1 MIARKTY
8 LILINTGIT
17 GLLGLVAWYYVANY
31 VPKGDVGVVYF
42 AIAYLGL
49 FSFISD
55 MGFGAAHVKKVSEGK
70 DLGRCVGTFL
80 TVKLLLVAAYTG
92 FVFLSL
98 FLWERGLGRGF
109 ETPQHYYMIIMM
121 LAYMIP
127 MQLGDVG
134 MKTFMARTEVAI
146 QQLALLLSG
155 ALQLAFTIYVVTHI
169 KNIYIFGSTW
179 VFGALVYFTVNTLY
193 LSRLPLK
200 APTRDYFRDYLHF
213 ALPLMLVAVLATLP
227 GSVDKVMIQLFWNK
241 EEVARYVGGQRFPP
255 YLQKISAGLSLI
267 LFPTISALHSR
278 NRKGEIIKLMKESE
292 RHLLIVLSPLIAAM
306 VVLAEPIV
314 VILGDIQYRDSAPVL
329 ILLAIWVFMYSV
341 NLPYG
346 QLIMGYGKTRISA
359 RVSILSVTSIVLL
372 NLLFIPSDLS
382 QVTTLLLSHP
392 LSPEHNV
399 KLLGLGAPGAA
410 LATLLSSILV
420 AVYMRLKVRK
430 LTGHILLPPVRPPVA
445 ALISGL
451 IVYYLI
457 PLIHPVTRYYHLVFY
472 SLLLGGIYLGILTVM
487 RGFTRKDLKFY
498 LDTLHPGYLVRY
510 TLKEI
515 REGLRRG

>member
-8 LILINTGIT
+8 LILVNTAITGII
-17 GLLGLVAWYYVANY
+17 GLISWYYVANY
-31 VPKGDVGVVYF
+31 VPKGDVGIVYF

-55 MGFGAAHVKKVSEGK
+55 MGFGAAHVKKISEGK
-70 DLGRCVGTFL
+70 DLGRCLGTFL
-80 TVKLLLVAAYTG
+80 TVKVLLVAAYTG
-92 FVFLSL
+92 FVLLTMFIWGRL
-98 FLWERGLGRGF
+98 LGRGF
-109 ETPQHYYMIIMM
+109 ETPQHYYMVIMM

-134 MKTFMARTEVAI
+134 MKTFMARTEAAI
-146 QQLALLLSG
+146 QQLAILLSS
-155 ALQLAFTIYVVTHI
+155 ALQLAFTVYVVTHI
-169 KNIYIFGSTW
+169 RDIYIFGSTW
-179 VFGALVYFTVNTLY
+179 VVGALVYFIVNTLY
-193 LSRLPLK
+193 LSRLPIR
-200 APTRDYFRDYLHF
+200 APTREYFREYLHF

-227 GSVDKVMIQLFWNK
+227 GSIDKVMIQLFWNK

-278 NRKGEIIKLMKESE
+278 NRKGEIIKLMRESE
-292 RHLLIVLSPLIAAM
+292 RHLLLVLSPMIAAM

-329 ILLAIWVFMYSV
+329 IFLAIWVFMYSV

-359 RVSILSVTSIVLL
+359 RISILSVTSIVLL
-372 NLLFIPSDLS
+372 NLLFIPTDLS

-399 KLLGLGAPGAA
+399 RLLGLGAPGAA
-410 LATLLSSILV
+410 LATLLSSIV
-420 AVYMRLKVRK
+420 VGAYMRIKARQ
-430 LTGHILLPPVRPPVA
+430 LTGHLLLPSVRPPLA
-445 ALISGL
+445 ALLAGI

-472 SLLLGGIYLGILTVM
+472 SLLLGGIYLAILTAM
-487 RGFTRKDLKFY
+487 RGFTREDLRFY
-498 LDTLHPGYLVRY
+498 LDTLHPGNLIRY
-510 TLKEI
+510 TLQEI